1 MMHKLK
7 IAIICFY
14 LVSTAQAQNQF
25 RVVGYIHAGKQ
36 MPDISEVN
44 FQKITHLNIAF
55 VNPDSAGN
63 LILPY
68 GLDSLTKVAHQYKVK
83 VLLSIGGGSHNPYYA
98 KLLTDSIRGTFA
110 DKLVSVVTKYNLD
123 GLDADLENDV
133 IDNNYENFVKELSL
147 RLKPMNK
154 LLTAA
159 VATWNGEKI
168 SDASLKLFD
177 FINIMS
183 YDETGPWAPQR
194 PGQHS
199 SYEKAVNDLYYW
211 TITRKL
217 PKEKANLGLPFY
229 AYCFGTKYASYFSF
243 ADIVSQFPGN
253 ENKDEIHPDGGG
265 AIYYNGVTTIRKKTL
280 LAKEKAAGVM
290 IWELRQDDPG
300 KYSLLNVINQ
310 QINSSD

>member
-1 MMHKLK
+1 MNKLK
-7 IAIICFY
+7 VIVACF
-14 LVSTAQAQNQF
+14 LLASMAKAQF
-25 RVVGYIHAGKQ
+25 RVVGYIHSGRQ
-36 MPDISEVN
+36 MPDISKVN

-63 LILPY
+63 PILPA
-68 GLDSLTKVAHQYKVK
+68 GLDSLSMLAHMNKVK

-98 KLLTDSIRGTFA
+98 KLLTDSMRGIFTE
-110 DKLVSVVTKYNLD
+110 KLISLVTTHNLD
-123 GLDADLENDV
+123 GLDVDLENDV
-133 IDNNYENFVKELSL
+133 IDSNYENFVKDLSA

-168 SDASLKLFD
+168 SDAALKQFD

-199 SYEKAVNDLYYW
+199 SYEKAVNDLSYW
-211 TITRKL
+211 TVTRQL
-217 PKEKANLGLPFY
+217 SKEKVNLGLPFY
-229 AYCFGTKYASYFSF
+229 AYCFGTKSGSYFSF
-243 ADIVSQFPGN
+243 ADIVSKFPGN
-253 ENKDEIHPDGGG
+253 ENKDEIRPEGGG
-265 AIYYNGVTTIRKKTL
+265 AIYYNGIATIRRKTL

-300 KYSLLNVINQ
+300 KYSLLNVIDQ
-310 QINSSD
+310 EVHSSQ